1 MLLLWLMIL
10 WRLQILQQQ
19 NNYMEY
25 KEQFGVPIAE
35 LPGGVPLEQP
45 LSTHDDGG
53 DTLPLPYELPEET
66 QARAALIRAKKNAY
80 FLSMIQDV
88 PSTSVF
94 EKKMRLVEAKN
105 KGVQW
110 SIRSGIELLNP
121 WSHFRRELED
131 TKSVQ
136 GACLATLS
144 AVLSPVLSTPL
155 AMSRFQDGI
164 SDWFSVRK
172 EFKELL
178 QERQQGKKYDVVD
191 GGKGKVVAV

>member
-1 MLLLWLMIL
+1 
-10 WRLQILQQQ
+10 
-19 NNYMEY
+19 MEY
-25 KEQFGVPIAE
+25 REQFGVPIEE

-53 DTLPLPYELPEET
+53 DILPLPYELPEET

-80 FLSMIQDV
+80 FLSMIQDI

-94 EKKMRLVEAKN
+94 EKKMRLVEAKY

-110 SIRSGIELLNP
+110 SMRSGAELLNP
-121 WSHFRRELED
+121 WSHFTKELEE
-131 TKSVQ
+131 TKSLQ
-136 GACLATLS
+136 NACVATLS

-178 QERQQGKKYDVVD
+178 QERQQGKKYDVID